1 MKYKLNVDEKQVSI
15 FFVQYSISKSDAQKW
30 NVLRSRS
37 ASFER
42 TMPCPLTIPKTNKK
56 TFHVIS
62 RKKIQIHLSHRGAH
76 AKPIPGWKVRQMS
89 LEHTHTKSRS
99 DWLNFC
105 NNSIRIYILSWGGR
119 FQPTLL
125 FHIWEALWH
134 FVTTPM
140 SQKLR
145 LSSWP
150 NVPKV
155 QH

>member
-1 MKYKLNVDEKQVSI
+1 MRSKSQYS
-15 FFVQYSISKSDAQKW
+15 FVQYSISKSDAQKW

-42 TMPCPLTIPKTNKK
+42 TMPCPLTIQKTNKK

>member
-1 MKYKLNVDEKQVSI
+1 MLMRSKSQYS
-15 FFVQYSISKSDAQKW
+15 FVQYSISKSDAQKW

-62 RKKIQIHLSHRGAH
+62 RKKKIQIHLSHRGAH

-125 FHIWEALWH
+125 FHIREALWH

>member
-1 MKYKLNVDEKQVSI
+1 MLMRSKSQYS
-15 FFVQYSISKSDAQKW
+15 FVQYSISKSDAQKW

-89 LEHTHTKSRS
+89 LEHTYTKSRS

>member
-1 MKYKLNVDEKQVSI
+1 MLMRSKS
-15 FFVQYSISKSDAQKW
+15 QYSLYNIRYQSQMHR
-30 NVLRSRS
+30 NEMFCVRVLR
-37 ASFER
+37 SFER

>member
-1 MKYKLNVDEKQVSI
+1 MRSKSQYS
-15 FFVQYSISKSDAQKW
+15 FVQYSISKSDAQKW